1 MNERKYYQAYDDRYR
16 QVHEKELRWFA
27 KNPTPIVGEMIRAF
41 SIPKEHRLLE
51 IGCGEGRDAIP
62 LLRDGYDL
70 LATDVSEEAIAYC
83 RAQAEGFEQCFAT
96 FDCVTETLSQAFDF
110 IYAVA
115 VVHMLVLDEDRNAFY
130 QCLHRHLK
138 KDGIALVCS
147 MGDGEVERQSD
158 VRTAF
163 SLQDRIHEATGT
175 PLQIASTSCRMVTF
189 PTFREEIRRNGL
201 SILKEGITTA
211 LPDFSQ
217 MMYAVVRKA

>member
-96 FDCVTETLSQAFDF
+96 FDCVTETLSQAGGDGSIRRHPCIKVGGGIDKQAYRFFRIIPGADIDTVF
-110 IYAVA
+110 LFLVQDIAQVVGVSRHLFQL
-115 VVHMLVLDEDRNAFY
+115 VVH
-130 QCLHRHLK
+130 
-138 KDGIALVCS
+138 
-147 MGDGEVERQSD
+147 
-158 VRTAF
+158 T
-163 SLQDRIHEATGT
+163 
-175 PLQIASTSCRMVTF
+175 
-189 PTFREEIRRNGL
+189 
-201 SILKEGITTA
+201 
-211 LPDFSQ
+211 
-217 MMYAVVRKA
+217 